1 MHADDCALVISA
13 ENEAALESKVV
24 QVTKLSSHWFEC
36 NNLKMN
42 LTKSFLMHIRTN
54 HLTKNLWNLM
64 LQESVND
71 LTVLNDVKFLG
82 VYLDCHLSWNK
93 HVNELVLKLKKDIFL
108 MKKLVNYYDFA
119 TLKTVYC
126 CYFQS
131 KLLYCISSWGS
142 TCNGKVGKL
151 FVAQK
156 EIIRIMTKN
165 PP

>member
-1 MHADDCALVISA
+1 MLVRFFVVCI
-13 ENEAALESKVV
+13 KVF
-24 QVTKLSSHWFEC
+24 S
-36 NNLKMN
+36 
-42 LTKSFLMHIRTN
+42 R
-54 HLTKNLWNLM
+54 
-64 LQESVND
+64 
-71 LTVLNDVKFLG
+71 
-82 VYLDCHLSWNK
+82 
-93 HVNELVLKLKKDIFL
+93 LVLKLKKDIFL